1 MKSFEIFL
9 SLLATIP
16 DPRRAE
22 GKLYRLQH
30 ILLFS
35 ILAVA
40 SQANSYRG
48 IRTFIRV
55 HRQKLNEAFGIEWK
69 RAPAHTSIRFILQGL
84 KAADVETAFRDH
96 ARALD
101 DDATIGGVRAMALDG
116 KVLKGSFDAFNDA
129 KARQILSAFAT
140 DTALVL
146 AHFEIDEKSN
156 EIPAAQK
163 LFAELDLT
171 DRVPGSQSGD
181 RLDAMHCQKKLSRRR
196 PPRTPI

>member
-1 MKSFEIFL
+1 MPSFELFL

-22 GKLYRLQH
+22 GKMYQLRH

-40 SQANSYRG
+40 SGANSYRG

-55 HRQKLNEAFGIEWK
+55 HRQKLNEAFAIDWK
-69 RAPAHTSIRFILQGL
+69 KAPAHTSIRFILHGL
-84 KAADVETAFRDH
+84 TGADVETAFRDH
-96 ARALD
+96 AGNLN
-101 DDATIGGVRAMALDG
+101 DDATIAGIRALALDG
-116 KVLKGSFDAFNDA
+116 KALRGSFDAFNDA
-129 KARQILSAFAT
+129 KAKQILSAFAI

-163 LFAELDLT
+163 LFAELDLAN
-171 DRVPGSQSGD
+171 RVVT
-181 RLDAMHCQKKLSRRR
+181 LDAMHCQKKLSRRR
-196 PPRTPI
+196 RLQTPI